1 MKVGI
6 NGTGLITRALV
17 KLVALNEEFNDI
29 EIAQI
34 NGRSMTIDRLK
45 DLLLYSSSQG
55 HTNLDVSINY
65 ETKELLVNGKK
76 IKYTADSKPENIQ
89 WLPEIELLIEA
100 TGTFRDDRNDSKD
113 PYRHFKSLNSNLK
126 GIVLTAPGKGSII
139 DYMWIAS
146 PDLEQEIIAITS
158 AEKPFVIG
166 AASCTTTAAIPI
178 VDTLDDLFGIES
190 CFLTTVHAV
199 TRSQDILDGSKGW
212 CAMDT
217 QLHTTGATKATNKV
231 LKKSIPMDGIAF
243 RTSDKAG
250 SFIQIDAVLSK
261 EVTKEN
267 LLEAFKNSK
276 YKDHFDYSTVTN
288 PPSSYVRGNKA
299 MVVLIPDEFV
309 IINKKRV
316 IIKGLY
322 DNEEGYTNH
331 LLQLINFVISKMT

>member
-17 KLVALNEEFNDI
+17 KLIALNKEFKDI

-55 HTNLDVSINY
+55 HSNLDVSVNSDS
-65 ETKELLVNGKK
+65 KELIVNGKK
-76 IKYTADSKPENIQ
+76 IKYTADSKPEDIQ

-100 TGTFRDDRNDSKD
+100 TGTFRDDSKNSKD
-113 PYRHFKSLNSNLK
+113 PNRHFKSQNNNLK

-139 DYMWIAS
+139 DFMWIAS
-146 PDLEQEIIAITS
+146 PDLDLEITAITS
-158 AEKPFVIG
+158 AKKPFVIG
-166 AASCTTTAAIPI
+166 AASCTTTATIPI

-190 CFLTTVHAV
+190 CYLTTVHAV

-250 SFIQIDAVLSK
+250 SFIQIDAVLNK
-261 EVTKEN
+261 EVTKED
-267 LLEAFKNSK
+267 LLKAFENSK
-276 YKDHFDYSTVTN
+276 YKDSFAYSTVTN

-322 DNEEGYTNH
+322 DNEEGYTHH
-331 LLQLINFVISKMT
+331 LLHLINFVISKMT

>member
-17 KLVALNEEFNDI
+17 KLIALNEEFKDI

-55 HTNLDVSINY
+55 HSNLDVSVNSDS
-65 ETKELLVNGKK
+65 KELIVNGKK
-76 IKYTADSKPENIQ
+76 IKYTADTKPEDIK
-89 WLPEIELLIEA
+89 WLP
-100 TGTFRDDRNDSKD
+100 KD
-113 PYRHFKSLNSNLK
+113 PNRHFKAKNNNLK
-126 GIVLTAPGKGSII
+126 GIVITAPGKGSIV
-139 DYMWIAS
+139 DYMWVAS
-146 PDLEQEIIAITS
+146 PDLEQEITAVTS
-158 AEKPFVIG
+158 TGKPFVIG
-166 AASCTTTAAIPI
+166 AASCTTTATIPI

-190 CFLTTVHAV
+190 CYLTTVHAV

-250 SFIQIDAVLSK
+250 SFIQIDAVLNK
-261 EVTKEN
+261 EVTKED
-267 LLEAFKNSK
+267 LLKAFENSK
-276 YKDHFDYSTVTN
+276 YKDSFAYSTVTN

-322 DNEEGYTNH
+322 DNEEGYTHH
-331 LLQLINFVISKMT
+331 LLHLINFIISKMT